1 MKRGKILKVKYGYN
15 PNSSSLGISVLM
27 MMMGSVLGYVA
38 VSLTSSIVRIRK
50 RLEPEKADRQEKG

>member
-27 MMMGSVLGYVA
+27 MMVGSVAGYVA

-50 RLEPEKADRQEKG
+50 RLGTDQSDRNEKG